1 MDKKELKID
10 FSTFMM
16 SLASSAYCSMG
27 LIPNPISNKV
37 EKNLNVAKQQI
48 DLIEMMKE
56 KTKGNLDK
64 QEEQVLESVL
74 YQLHLSY
81 VKASEEKADDKAEI
95 KAESKS
101 EDKKETKTEGGKEN
115 DEGKKE

>member
-1 MDKKELKID
+1 MDKKDVKID

-27 LIPNPISNKV
+27 LIPNPMTNKI
-37 EKNLNVAKQQI
+37 EKNLNIAKQQI

-56 KTKGNLDK
+56 KTKGNLEK
-64 QEEQVLESVL
+64 QEEQVLESIL

-81 VKASEEKADDKAEI
+81 VKVSEEKPAAKAETVEA
-95 KAESKS
+95 KP
-101 EDKKETKTEGGKEN
+101 ETKPEVEVK
-115 DEGKKE
+115 DEGSKEGK

>member
-27 LIPNPISNKV
+27 LIPNPMTNKID
-37 EKNLNVAKQQI
+37 KNMTVAKQQI

-64 QEEQVLESVL
+64 QEEQVLESIL

-81 VKASEEKADDKAEI
+81 VKVSEEKPV
-95 KAESKS
+95 S
-101 EDKKETKTEGGKEN
+101 EEKTENKKETKSEGGVKG
-115 DEGKKE
+115 DESKKE

>member
-1 MDKKELKID
+1 MDKKDVKID

-27 LIPNPISNKV
+27 LIPNPMTNKI
-37 EKNLNVAKQQI
+37 EKNLNIAKQQI

-56 KTKGNLDK
+56 KTKGNLEK
-64 QEEQVLESVL
+64 QEEQVLESIL

-81 VKASEEKADDKAEI
+81 VKASEEKTEAKP
-95 KAESKS
+95 
-101 EDKKETKTEGGKEN
+101 ETKPEGGVK
-115 DEGKKE
+115 DDGSKEGK